1 MKLKTK
7 GKILIPIIS
16 SILLFSIIVNG
27 IIYFQFNNF
36 TTKSILKTN
45 ASLSLQLIDEKYTGE
60 WKIEGDQLYKGD
72 QLINDNS
79 EIVDMIKKNAD
90 VECTIFLKDT
100 RISTTIMK
108 DGNRAVGTK
117 ANDAVISKVINT
129 EENYIGSVDILGIPF
144 KTIYIPIK
152 STDGSTIGMFFIGIE
167 QSTIDKEINSIITPI
182 IISTIALVIA
192 ITILIV
198 IITTKV
204 IVKPLQYVKKQLNL
218 ISTGDLSLDIDPK
231 YLNKHDE
238 FGEIS
243 TSIKRMQ
250 DSLRDIIQTIQDSSK
265 ETDSGSSTLAS
276 ASEEMSYSA
285 NNVSSS
291 IQDIAKGIDTQ
302 TESLIEVSAYLNKF
316 GKELDEMNTS
326 IEAIDTNTRGISTM
340 ANESSEDMLKLSESV
355 TVFSESFSYFM
366 EKIKGLGNSISQ
378 INEITKLI
386 NSIAD
391 QTNLLALNAAIEAA
405 RAGEAGR
412 GFSVVA
418 DEIRM
423 LAEQT
428 KDSSE
433 EITRLIENVNSDTN
447 EIVNETASKM
457 DNQLSSQISVINT
470 SMTSFKDIIDGVNN
484 VLPKMNKVAI
494 STQQINK
501 EKDNILTRVDG
512 ISDISQEIATSFE
525 EITALSEEIT
535 ASTEEVASV
544 AQSLNGMTT
553 ELLTHV
559 DKFKL

>member
-45 ASLSLQLIDEKYTGE
+45 SSLSLQLIDEKYTGE
-60 WKIEGDQLYKGD
+60 WKIEGDHLYKGN

-100 RISTTIMK
+100 RISTTIIK

-129 EENYIGSVDILGIPF
+129 GENYIGSVNILGIPF

-167 QSTIDKEINSIITPI
+167 QSRIDKEINSIITPI

-204 IVKPLQYVKKQLNL
+204 IVNPLQYVKKQLNL
-218 ISTGDLSLDIDPK
+218 ISTGDLSSDIDPK

-291 IQDIAKGIDTQ
+291 IQDIAKGVDTQ

-340 ANESSEDMLKLSESV
+340 ANGSSEDMLKLSESV
-355 TVFSESFSYFM
+355 TVFSKSFSYFM
-366 EKIKGLGNSISQ
+366 KKIKGLGNSISQ

-405 RAGEAGR
+405 RAGDAGR

-457 DNQLSSQISVINT
+457 DSQLSSQISVINT

-553 ELLTHV
+553 ELLIHV